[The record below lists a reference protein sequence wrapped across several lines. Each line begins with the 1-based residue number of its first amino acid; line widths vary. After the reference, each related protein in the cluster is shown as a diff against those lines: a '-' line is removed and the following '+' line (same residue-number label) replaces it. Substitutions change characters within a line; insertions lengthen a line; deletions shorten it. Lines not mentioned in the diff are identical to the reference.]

1 MPTLSSYEYATIR
14 VVPYVE
20 REEFVNAGV
29 VLFART
35 VPFLGARIALDS
47 ARLLALAPTVDL
59 VEVQR
64 QLALIPLICQ
74 GDPSGGPISEL
85 PLHERFH
92 WLVAPRSTVIQPSP
106 VHAGLCDDP
115 QAALDDLL
123 EKMVRPSGPPPP
135 GTAPSPSGRGLG

>member
-1 MPTLSSYEYATIR
+1 VPTFSSYEYAIIR

-35 VPFLGARIALDS
+35 VPFLAARIALDS
-47 ARLLALAPTVDL
+47 VRLLALAPTVDL
-59 VEVQR
+59 VEVER
-64 QLALIPLICQ
+64 LLALIPLICQ
-74 GDPSGGPISEL
+74 GDPAGEPISEL

-106 VHAGLCDDP
+106 VHAGLCEDP

-123 EKMVRPSGPPPP
+123 QKMVRFPVTTES
-135 GTAPSPSGRGLG
+135 

>member
-1 MPTLSSYEYATIR
+1 VPTLSSYEYAIVR
-14 VVPYVE
+14 VVPYVD
-20 REEFVNAGV
+20 REEFINAGV

-35 VPFLGARIALDS
+35 VPFLGARIALDR

-59 VEVQR
+59 VEVER

-74 GDPSGGPISEL
+74 GDRSGGPIAEL
-85 PLHERFH
+85 SPAERFH

-115 QAALDDLL
+115 QAALDSLVD
-123 EKMVRPSGPPPP
+123 KMVRMPVADVS
-135 GTAPSPSGRGLG
+135 S